1 LGSRCTC
8 SAVLVFG
15 ELAEALRTA
24 LGLSTKLNGIKVQ
37 ELEKTSGA
45 VLVTIPVEVEGGTLK
60 CEKECKKLSDAISMA
75 ILLGTRAAGR
85 VASTSCACVSISE
98 TGEHRTI
105 AVSETIKVS
114 LNARVY
120 KIRLASWRDIAQA
133 AEKIHGLTR
142 AGGRAERIVRF
153 LKLYRDAMLEEDP
166 VDKFF
171 DMWRAFE
178 NWYKCEQCEQLV
190 RQPDKQCGELEKGGG
205 EKQAAVA
212 ALARICGVDED
223 RAEKIYELRSALFH
237 EGVDSIEG
245 MSLSEALGI
254 LSNCLDTIARG
265 LWENLTGAAVQ
276 PSQR

>member
-15 ELAEALRTA
+15 ELAGALRTA

-45 VLVTIPVEVEGGTLK
+45 VLVTVPVEVEGGNLE
-60 CEKECKKLSDAISMA
+60 CEEECKKRSEAISMA

-114 LNARVY
+114 ENAKVHI
-120 KIRLASWRDIAQA
+120 IRRATWQDIAQA

-142 AGGRAERIVRF
+142 AGGR
-153 LKLYRDAMLEEDP
+153 
-166 VDKFF
+166 VD
-171 DMWRAFE
+171 R
-178 NWYKCEQCEQLV
+178 
-190 RQPDKQCGELEKGGG
+190 
-205 EKQAAVA
+205 
-212 ALARICGVDED
+212 
-223 RAEKIYELRSALFH
+223 
-237 EGVDSIEG
+237 
-245 MSLSEALGI
+245 
-254 LSNCLDTIARG
+254 T
-265 LWENLTGAAVQ
+265 
-276 PSQR
+276 